1 MTESPQRPVKREE
14 QVGTRIVYR
23 VQAKGL
29 PGCLMVSILFL
40 ILAVALLIFLV
51 LGVITAIF
59 AAWIA
64 SGLILFAVLT
74 GMLRRRR

>member
-14 QVGTRIVYR
+14 QVGIRIVYR
-23 VQAKGL
+23 AQAKGL

-40 ILAVALLIFLV
+40 ILAVALVIFLV

-64 SGLILFAVLT
+64 SGLILFAVLA

>member
-14 QVGTRIVYR
+14 QVGKRIVYR

-29 PGCLMVSILFL
+29 PGCLMGSILFL
-40 ILAVALLIFLV
+40 ILAVAFVIFLV

-64 SGLILFAVLT
+64 SGLILFAVLA